1 MFGLARS
8 QSFGFVTGTLNVK
21 LADAPAAMVWA
32 AAETGASAVPAA
44 SLTMPCT
51 LTLAEAA
58 PELTT
63 EVETWTVA
71 DVVVGAGVCTY
82 VAY

>member
-1 MFGLARS
+1 MFGAAVSHSL
-8 QSFGFVTGTLNVK
+8 GFVTGTLNVK
-21 LADAPAAMVWA
+21 LADAPAAMLWA
-32 AAETGASAVPAA
+32 AAETGASAVPVA

-51 LTLAEAA
+51 LTRAEAV

-71 DVVVGAGVCTY
+71 DVAVGEGVWTN

>member
-1 MFGLARS
+1 
-8 QSFGFVTGTLNVK
+8 
-21 LADAPAAMVWA
+21 
-32 AAETGASAVPAA
+32 
-44 SLTMPCT
+44 MPCT

-71 DVVVGAGVCTY
+71 DVVVGAGVWT
-82 VAY
+82 